1 MILRPQIQVLDEG
14 KKKDV
19 DIYIYILEYLIF
31 QFVIFI
37 WISLENECF
46 TKSIV
51 WKAWIPI
58 YNLCDGVGIGCT
70 TKFHQNTKIN

>member
-1 MILRPQIQVLDEG
+1 MKER
-14 KKKDV
+14 KKDV
-19 DIYIYILEYLIF
+19 DIYVLESLVF

-37 WISLENECF
+37 WISLENKCF
-46 TKSIV
+46 TKSMV

-70 TKFHQNTKIN
+70 TKFQQNAKNVQIKYILCD